1 MNKLIFSAA
10 LILSLGLAACG
21 DSKEENLSGTTN
33 NSEDTTETDVKQE
46 EESKEDSNEINELI
60 VDNEHVKATL
70 IKIVKKNDET
80 WGNSYEVV
88 FDIENKRSDSIEVQA
103 RSISADGRMVDET
116 ITSMSQEVAPGKTAQ
131 AKLTISELEG
141 YEFPELNSD
150 FEMTLHVFSWANY
163 EWYEDHPVKVS
174 F

>member
-1 MNKLIFSAA
+1 MNKLIFSVA
-10 LILSLGLAACG
+10 LILSLGLVACG

-33 NSEDTTETDVKQE
+33 NNKEATETEVKP

-60 VDNEHVKATL
+60 VDNENVKATL
-70 IKIVKKNDET
+70 VKIVKKNDET

-88 FDIENKRSDSIEVQA
+88 FDIENKRADSIEVQA

-116 ITSMSQEVAPGKTAQ
+116 ITSMSQEVAAGKTAQ

-150 FEMTLHVFSWANY
+150 LEMTLHVFSWENY